1 MALATRP
8 KRDSAAHRKRSGKH
22 HRHTDSYRKH
32 YWPYIPMLLIVGL
45 GLVFNSVWSKS
56 DVLGAAD
63 NFSASS
69 LLTATNERRAQDND
83 RPLALNQQLNAA
95 AQAKADD
102 MAARNYW
109 SHDSPDGK
117 TPWAFINGAGYSYK
131 SAGENLAYG
140 FGDAGQVVAGWM
152 NSPSHRANL
161 LGDQYKDVGFGV
173 AQVADFQGQGP
184 TTIVVAEYGTPADTA
199 QPLTVAGTGSPGVPT
214 AAAPTTQPVSRIQLL
229 TDGQAIW
236 STAIVSALA
245 GAAVA
250 LFIVRHGLHFRRMV
264 VAGEHF
270 VTNRPLL
277 DISLVFV
284 GTMAFIFMQASGTIH

>member
-8 KRDSAAHRKRSGKH
+8 KRDTAAHRKRSGKH
-22 HRHTDSYRKH
+22 HRKNDSYLKH
-32 YWPYIPMLLIVGL
+32 YWPYIPMLLVVGL
-45 GLVFNSVWSKS
+45 GLVFNSVWSHS
-56 DVLGAAD
+56 NVLGVTD
-63 NFSASS
+63 NFSAPS
-69 LLTATNERRAQDND
+69 LLTATNERRTQDND
-83 RPLALNQQLNAA
+83 TPLQLNQQLSAA
-95 AQAKADD
+95 AQAKAND
-102 MAARNYW
+102 MAARDYW

-117 TPWAFINGAGYSYK
+117 TPWTFINSAGYNYQ

-140 FGDAGQVVAGWM
+140 FGDADQVIAGWM
-152 NSPSHRANL
+152 NSSTHRENML
-161 LGDQYKDVGFGV
+161 QDRYRDVGFGI
-173 AQVADFQGQGP
+173 AQVANFQGQGL
-184 TTIVVAEYGTPADTA
+184 TTIVVAEYGAPAETT
-199 QPLTVAGTGSPGVPT
+199 QPLTVGGIGSADLSTT
-214 AAAPTTQPVSRIQLL
+214 AAPATQPVSRIQLL

-277 DISLVFV
+277 DIGLVFV
-284 GTMAFIFMQASGTIH
+284 GTLAVIFMQASGTIH